1 MACNKPNCCRK
12 AKAVETKLN
21 VKATASLQEEITS
34 DFYRDDK
41 SLAELIKK
49 VEDKEQD
56 EDS

>member
-12 AKAVETKLN
+12 AKAVETELN

-41 SLAELIKK
+41 SLAELIQKIEEED
-49 VEDKEQD
+49 EDKKQ
-56 EDS
+56 